1 MSELAKALA
10 AVQAQLPQIG
20 KNAKAD
26 TGKYSYTYATLSD
39 VSDAVFP
46 LLSAHGLSFVCMPTV
61 TDDGSFVLHYQ
72 LLHTSGGLLEGR
84 YPLPLQGG
92 PQAQGSAITYARRYV
107 LTALVGVA
115 PDDDD
120 GHAAQQATSQPR
132 QRPDTGARTLIVDRL
147 KAADVEPAAFA
158 AWLKNTHGVAKVDD
172 LDDELRMRVVKQVTH
187 GGLLD
192 SLKAA
197 S

>member
-1 MSELAKALA
+1 MSDLAKALA

-20 KNAKAD
+20 KNATAD
-26 TGKYSYTYATLSD
+26 TGKYSYTYATLAD
-39 VSDAVFP
+39 VSDAVLP

-72 LLHTSGGLLEGR
+72 LLHTSGDHLEGR

-120 GHAAQQATSQPR
+120 GQAAQQATSRHR
-132 QRPDTGARTLIVDRL
+132 QTTSTRNLIMDRL
-147 KAADVEPAAFA
+147 TSAGVEPAAFA
-158 AWLKNTHGVAKVDD
+158 AWLKTTHDVTKVDD
-172 LDDELRMRVVKQVTH
+172 LDEQVRMQVVKDITS
-187 GGLLD
+187 GDLLD
-192 SLKAA
+192 RLKAA
-197 S
+197 A